1 MLQIITYYLIYNS
14 KVTSTFLPFYL
25 KDSITNTL
33 VLLMVMILLM
43 STFSALV
50 YLLCALIEI
59 HTKDK

>member
-1 MLQIITYYLIYNS
+1 MLQITKYYLIHNS

-33 VLLMVMILLM
+33 VLLMVMILFM
-43 STFSALV
+43 STFSVLV